1 LLGNLSQGL
10 YSIKSQRKNLQTMS
24 EELETSVEEPQPMD
38 DDQVIERVCAG
49 EVDLFE
55 VVMRRYNQ
63 RIYRTVRSILRDD
76 DEAVDVM
83 QEAYLNAYAHLRDF
97 SGRARFSTWLTR
109 IAVHEAFARLRR
121 RRRIQ
126 PLEESENEELMTPQ
140 SSGPDERASDGELR
154 LLLEQAVDTLPEAFR
169 TTFLLRAVE
178 HLSVAETA
186 EILGIPEETV
196 KTRHHRARE
205 RLQNTLTER
214 VGEALP
220 QLFGFHRPRC
230 DKVVAFVLDRIRQ
243 DLAPGTGATA

>member
-1 LLGNLSQGL
+1 
-10 YSIKSQRKNLQTMS
+10 MS
-24 EELETSVEEPQPMD
+24 NEIAPGQVEQSLMD

-49 EVDLFE
+49 EIELFE

-83 QEAYLNAYAHLRDF
+83 QEAYLNAYSHLRDF

-121 RRRIQ
+121 RRRLE
-126 PLEESENEELMTPQ
+126 PLEDSDSEDLMTSQTP
-140 SSGPDERASDGELR
+140 GPDERASDGELR
-154 LLLEQAVDTLPEAFR
+154 VFLEEAVDTLPETFR
-169 TTFLLRAVE
+169 TTFMLRAVE

-186 EILGIPEETV
+186 EVLGIPEETV

-205 RLQNTLTER
+205 RLQNALTER
-214 VGEALP
+214 VGDALP

-230 DKVVAFVLDRIRQ
+230 DKVVAYVLARIQ
-243 DLAPGTGATA
+243 EQSGVAPAGVPAGAPA

>member
-1 LLGNLSQGL
+1 
-10 YSIKSQRKNLQTMS
+10 
-24 EELETSVEEPQPMD
+24 MD

-49 EVDLFE
+49 EIELFE

-83 QEAYLNAYAHLRDF
+83 QEAYLNAYSHLRDF

-121 RRRIQ
+121 RRRLE
-126 PLEESENEELMTPQ
+126 PLEDSDSEDLMTSQTP
-140 SSGPDERASDGELR
+140 GPDERASDGELR
-154 LLLEQAVDTLPEAFR
+154 AFMEEAVDTLPETFR
-169 TTFLLRAVE
+169 TTFMLRAVE

-186 EILGIPEETV
+186 EVLGIPEETV

-205 RLQNTLTER
+205 RLQNALTER

-230 DKVVAFVLDRIRQ
+230 DKVVAFVLAKLREHASVAQ
-243 DLAPGTGATA
+243 AGVPAGAGA

>member
-1 LLGNLSQGL
+1 
-10 YSIKSQRKNLQTMS
+10 MS
-24 EELETSVEEPQPMD
+24 NVPAPVREVEEQPPMD

-49 EVDLFE
+49 EIELFE

-83 QEAYLNAYAHLRDF
+83 QEAYLNAYSHLRDF

-121 RRRIQ
+121 RRRLE
-126 PLEESENEELMTPQ
+126 PLEDSDSEDLMTAQ
-140 SSGPDERASDGELR
+140 SPGPDDRASDGELR
-154 LLLEQAVDTLPEAFR
+154 QFLEEAVDTLPEAFR
-169 TTFLLRAVE
+169 TTFMLRAVE

-186 EILGIPEETV
+186 EVLGIPEETV

-205 RLQNTLTER
+205 RLQNALTER

-230 DKVVAFVLDRIRQ
+230 DKVVAFVLSRIREQ
-243 DLAPGTGATA
+243 GLQAGAPFGAGA